1 MFKFLKKENQQ
12 PEEPEESIPREDWT
26 KDIKRSKKIGREV
39 EQLSFLY
46 DSESINSDIGTK
58 KGLSRDHL
66 KILKK
71 CKEESTALEL
81 MKILKRTNKS
91 KFKIAIINPLID
103 YRFLELTIPESP
115 RSPSQKYRLTG
126 KFVRRRAIDSD
137 S

>member
-1 MFKFLKKENQQ
+1 MFKFLKKENLQQ
-12 PEEPEESIPREDWT
+12 EELEEVVQTEDWT
-26 KDIKRSKKIGREV
+26 KDIKRSKKIGKEV
-39 EQLSFLY
+39 EQLSFSY
-46 DSESINSDIGTK
+46 HSESINEEIGTK

-66 KILKK
+66 KILKN

-103 YRFLELTIPESP
+103 HQFLELTIPESP

-126 KFVRRRAIDSD
+126 KFARRRATD
-137 S
+137 

>member
-1 MFKFLKKENQQ
+1 MFKFLKKENLQQ
-12 PEEPEESIPREDWT
+12 EELEEVVQTEDWT
-26 KDIKRSKKIGREV
+26 KDIKRSKKIGKEV
-39 EQLSFLY
+39 EQLSFIY
-46 DSESINSDIGTK
+46 ESESINEDIGTK

-81 MKILKRTNKS
+81 MKILNRTNKS
-91 KFKIAIINPLID
+91 KFKTAIINPLID
-103 YRFLELTIPESP
+103 HQFLELTIPESP

-126 KFVRRRAIDSD
+126 KFVRRRALDSD

>member
-1 MFKFLKKENQQ
+1 MFKFLKKDNLQQ
-12 PEEPEESIPREDWT
+12 AELKEVIQTEDWT
-26 KDIKRSKKIGREV
+26 KDIKRSKKIGKEV

-46 DSESINSDIGTK
+46 DSESINEDIGTK

-81 MKILKRTNKS
+81 MKILNRTNKS
-91 KFKIAIINPLID
+91 KFKTAIINPLID
-103 YRFLELTIPESP
+103 HQFLELTIPGSP

-126 KFVRRRAIDSD
+126 KFVRRRALNSD

>member
-1 MFKFLKKENQQ
+1 MFKFLKKENLQQ
-12 PEEPEESIPREDWT
+12 EELEEVIQTEDWT
-26 KDIKRSKKIGREV
+26 KDIKRSKKIGKEV

-46 DSESINSDIGTK
+46 YSESINEDIGTK

-91 KFKIAIINPLID
+91 KFKTAIINPLID
-103 YRFLELTIPESP
+103 H
-115 RSPSQKYRLTG
+115 
-126 KFVRRRAIDSD
+126 
-137 S
+137 